1 MATQQQ
7 TWKDLQQKRFRRT
20 LSGTAIIIIL
30 AAVLITAFSVIGAY
44 LPAIGSAFFAS
55 VSLFIAFLAYYKPI
69 RAAKDS
75 ADPLQSIQVPPTAP
89 VVVPPQLPSDS
100 NSAELPRRY
109 PDPFKGLG
117 PLKSEQDFYGRE
129 KERYALEHGAENQES
144 TSLVGQHRIGK
155 SWLMQ
160 YLALVASRTL
170 GANYVAIELSV
181 ESPSAFGS
189 VAGFVETVLGK
200 LKDKIQAGT
209 ACHAL
214 LEKALVE
221 LQAGRANPWTT
232 IQNQLAILERTIEKI
247 SKESIVTIV
256 CIDEFDLIAEPDVK
270 KEFGFAFF
278 RCLRTMATTSGE
290 NFIMVTAS
298 RDSLRKIVGRVGR
311 ASGFSNIFNQI
322 RILTFDRRAAIDFV
336 QTKGDQ
342 ARFAT
347 FAEFELLFRIGGE
360 GWWLWRRY
368 WPFRLEQ
375 AGSLMCRD
383 REFANRG
390 QDDYEPEHA
399 RYRRKLLQ
407 ELAGKDPRRDNRKG
421 RI

>member
-30 AAVLITAFSVIGAY
+30 AAVLITVFSVIGAY

-55 VSLFIAFLAYYKPI
+55 VSLFITFLAYYKPI
-69 RAAKDS
+69 QTAKDPVS
-75 ADPLQSIQVPPTAP
+75 PPPIVASS
-89 VVVPPQLPSDS
+89 QLPPDS
-100 NSAELPRRY
+100 NPAELPKHY

-117 PLKSEQDFYGRE
+117 SLKSEQDFYGRD
-129 KERYALEHGAENQES
+129 KERYAIVKGAKGQES
-144 TSLVGQHRIGK
+144 ISLVGQHRIGK

-160 YLALVASRTL
+160 YLVLIASRDL

-200 LKDKIQAGT
+200 IKDKIQAGT
-209 ACHAL
+209 ACHAI

-221 LQAGRANPWTT
+221 LQAERVNPGTT
-232 IQNQLAILERTIEKI
+232 IQNQLAILERAIERI
-247 SKESIVTIV
+247 SKESVVTIL
-256 CIDEFDLIAEPDVK
+256 CIDEFDLLAERDLK

-278 RCLRTMATTSGE
+278 RCLRTMATASE
-290 NFIMVTAS
+290 KNFVMVTAS

-311 ASGFSNIFNQI
+311 ESGFSNIFNQI
-322 RILTFDRRAAIDFV
+322 RILTFNHKAAIDFV

-342 ARFAT
+342 AKFST

-383 REFANRG
+383 REFKIRG
-390 QDDYEPEHA
+390 QDNYEPENA

-407 ELAGKDPRRDNRKG
+407 ELAGKDPRRDNGKG